1 MVKRSR
7 DLLFA
12 AGAIVAVVLV
22 VATGFYHMGPRE
34 KQRAVQADTRR
45 VEDLRWIAQQIGY
58 RQTPRLPETLAD
70 LAPSRAAR
78 LKDPLT
84 NAPYEYRPRSG
95 TAYELCA
102 TFATDSAAGE
112 GGLGQR
118 PDFWSH
124 PKGRHCYQLDASQAR
139 PY

>member
-45 VEDLRWIAQQIGY
+45 VEDLRSIAQQIGY

-112 GGLGQR
+112 EGLGQR